1 MLLRTLIAS
10 KDEPDSQI
18 HGALREVGAL
28 VRGVDS
34 VAEIRRRMATEPFD
48 LIVLDR
54 ALASAE
60 VPALIRELRAL
71 PDRPEVIV
79 LVSDN
84 DPALRA
90 ELVASGAYS
99 VMMRALPEALF
110 REELITLA
118 ERRLTETRAGLQAIP
133 DEDYRLG
140 DYVTLSRPMQ
150 RVLETAQRVA
160 ALDTTLLIL
169 GETGVGKGLLARSI
183 HNEGPRIKGPF
194 VSINCGAL
202 TESLLEAEL
211 FGHERGAFTGAD
223 RARRGYFELA
233 HRGTLFLDE
242 IAEMP
247 LHLQTKLLQVLEDR
261 KVRPVGGE
269 KRIDVDVRVI
279 AATNR
284 DLPQEVKEKR
294 FREDLFYRLNV
305 VTVTLPALR
314 DRTEDLPEIAES
326 YIEHFR
332 ALIASP
338 ARRFSAPAMDAILR
352 YPWPGNVRE
361 LANAIERAV
370 IMARGEEIQVEDLAV
385 DIQAMAPEMTTDPAL
400 AHGPIRPDASWPMR
414 PWAEVRRQV
423 LEEAEIRYLRAL
435 LEATRGRVGETA
447 ERAGMDPRSLH
458 QKMKKYGLRKE
469 DYRD

>member
-10 KDEPDSQI
+10 QDGPDSRI

-28 VRGVDS
+28 VRGVGS
-34 VAEIRRRMATEPFD
+34 VDALRQRMASEPFD
-48 LIVLDR
+48 LLVIDR
-54 ALASAE
+54 DLVDTD
-60 VPALIRELRAL
+60 VPALIQELRAG
-71 PDRPEVIV
+71 PDRPEVLV
-79 LVSDN
+79 LISDN

-99 VMMRALPEALF
+99 VLMRGTPEALL
-110 REELITLA
+110 RDELITLA
-118 ERRLTETRAGLQAIP
+118 ERRLSETRAGLQAIP

-160 ALDTTLLIL
+160 GLDTTLLIL

-183 HNEGPRIKGPF
+183 HNESPRIKGPF

-269 KRIDVDVRVI
+269 KRIDVDVRLI

-314 DRTEDLPEIAES
+314 DRTEDLPEIAERS
-326 YIEHFR
+326 F
-332 ALIASP
+332 
-338 ARRFSAPAMDAILR
+338 
-352 YPWPGNVRE
+352 
-361 LANAIERAV
+361 
-370 IMARGEEIQVEDLAV
+370 
-385 DIQAMAPEMTTDPAL
+385 
-400 AHGPIRPDASWPMR
+400 
-414 PWAEVRRQV
+414 
-423 LEEAEIRYLRAL
+423 
-435 LEATRGRVGETA
+435 ATRGPATSASSPTPSSARSSWPAARRSRSRISRSTS
-447 ERAGMDPRSLH
+447 RRWRPR
-458 QKMKKYGLRKE
+458 
-469 DYRD
+469 

>member
-18 HGALREVGAL
+18 HRALQEVGGL

-34 VAEIRRRMATEPFD
+34 VAELRRRMAAEPFD
-48 LIVLDR
+48 LLVLDR
-54 ALASAE
+54 ALASEE
-60 VPALIRELRAL
+60 VSALIREFRAL
-71 PDRPEVIV
+71 PERPEVIV

-84 DPALRA
+84 DPLLR
-90 ELVASGAYS
+90 VASGAYS

-110 REELITLA
+110 FDELITLA
-118 ERRLTETRAGLQAIP
+118 KRRLAETRAGLKAIP

-140 DYVTLSRPMQ
+140 DYVTQSRPMQ
-150 RVLETAQRVA
+150 RILETARRVA
-160 ALDTTLLIL
+160 AIDTTLLVL

-183 HNEGPRIKGPF
+183 HNESPRSRGPF

-269 KRIDVDVRVI
+269 KRIAVDVRLI

-338 ARRFSAPAMDAILR
+338 ARRTRSCATPGRGTSVSSPTPSSAR
-352 YPWPGNVRE
+352 S
-361 LANAIERAV
+361 
-370 IMARGEEIQVEDLAV
+370 
-385 DIQAMAPEMTTDPAL
+385 
-400 AHGPIRPDASWPMR
+400 SWP
-414 PWAEVRRQV
+414 AARRF
-423 LEEAEIRYLRAL
+423 
-435 LEATRGRVGETA
+435 
-447 ERAGMDPRSLH
+447 RS
-458 QKMKKYGLRKE
+458 RISPSTS
-469 DYRD
+469 RR

>member
-1 MLLRTLIAS
+1 VLLRTVIAS
-10 KDEPDSQI
+10 TDGPGSQI
-18 HGALREVGAL
+18 HAALQEVGAL
-28 VRGVDS
+28 VRRVAS
-34 VAEIRRRMATEPFD
+34 VAELRRLMDAEPFD
-48 LIVLDR
+48 LVVLDR
-54 ALASAE
+54 ALANAE
-60 VPALIRELRAL
+60 APALIRELRAL

-90 ELVASGAYS
+90 ELVARGAYS
-99 VMMRALPEALF
+99 VMLRTLPETLF
-110 REELITLA
+110 RDELVTLA
-118 ERRLTETRAGLQAIP
+118 ERRVTETRAGLQTIP

-140 DYVTLSRPMQ
+140 DYVTRSDPMQ
-150 RVLETAQRVA
+150 RVLETAWRVS

-183 HNEGPRIKGPF
+183 HNESPRVKGPF

-247 LHLQTKLLQVLEDR
+247 LHLQAKLLQVLEDR
-261 KVRPVGGE
+261 KVRPVGSE
-269 KRIDVDVRVI
+269 KRIDVDVRLI

-284 DLPQEVKEKR
+284 DLPREVKEKR

-305 VTVTLPALR
+305 VTVTLPPLR
-314 DRTEDLPEIAES
+314 ERLEDLQEIAES

-338 ARRFSAPAMDAILR
+338 ARRFSTAAMDAILH

-370 IMARGEEIQVEDLAV
+370 ILARGEEIEVEDLAV
-385 DIQAMAPEMTTDPAL
+385 DIQSMVPETRTDPAL
-400 AHGPIRPDASWPMR
+400 SHGPIRPDPSWVTR
-414 PWAEVRRQV
+414 SWAEVRRQV
-423 LEEAEIRYLRAL
+423 LEEVEIRYLRAL
-435 LEATRGRVGETA
+435 LESTGGRIGETA
-447 ERAGMDPRSLH
+447 ERANMDPRSLH